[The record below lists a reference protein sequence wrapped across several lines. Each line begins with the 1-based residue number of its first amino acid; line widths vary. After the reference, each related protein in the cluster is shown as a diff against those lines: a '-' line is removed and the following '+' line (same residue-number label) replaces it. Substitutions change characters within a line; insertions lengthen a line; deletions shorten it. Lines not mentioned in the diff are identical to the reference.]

1 MLVLGLILVGIAVL
15 LAAGVAASSGETA
28 TLEVFGVGVGTRS
41 SVVFFTGV
49 VITLALLLG
58 LWMMKKGLARGY
70 RRRKEVREL
79 RQQVQSTNAE
89 THADTHADTKAETH
103 TETRE
108 ETHPEATPAPVA
120 AAAETGAEGNDQAAG
135 KHRAASGDDVTPV
148 DRAPGDEARS
158 EPGSA
163 AARAPVPPADRRGQE

>member
-1 MLVLGLILVGIAVL
+1 MVVLGLILVGIAVL
-15 LAAGVAASSGETA
+15 LAVGVAASSGETA

-70 RRRKEVREL
+70 RRRKEVRDL

-89 THADTHADTKAETH
+89 THAETNAETEAE
-103 TETRE
+103 TDAETRE
-108 ETHPEATPAPVA
+108 ETEATPASVA
-120 AAAETGAEGNDQAAG
+120 ALAETGAEGNDQAGG
-135 KHRAASGDDVTPV
+135 KHRAASGDDVTPE
-148 DRAPGDEARS
+148 DRAPGDEGRS
-158 EPGSA
+158 EPGTA
-163 AARAPVPPADRRGQE
+163 AERAPVPPADRRGQE

>member
-15 LAAGVAASSGETA
+15 LATGVAASSGETA

-49 VITLALLLG
+49 VIALALLLG

-70 RRRKEVREL
+70 RRRKEVRDL
-79 RQQVQSTNAE
+79 RQQVQSTN
-89 THADTHADTKAETH
+89 AETH

-120 AAAETGAEGNDQAAG
+120 ALAETGAEGNDQAAG
-135 KHRAASGDDVTPV
+135 KHRAASGDDVTPD

-158 EPGSA
+158 EPGTA
-163 AARAPVPPADRRGQE
+163 AERAPVPPADRRGQE